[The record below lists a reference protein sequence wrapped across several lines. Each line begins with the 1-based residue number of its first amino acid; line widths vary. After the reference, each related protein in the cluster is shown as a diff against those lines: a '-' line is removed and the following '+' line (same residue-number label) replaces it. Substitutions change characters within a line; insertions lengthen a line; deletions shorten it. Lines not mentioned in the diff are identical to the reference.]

1 MTKEGA
7 DMDGRPLSLLS
18 RSRAGRAVAW
28 FGVAVIAMVWGAI
41 VWDLDR
47 ERSHVLGM
55 AEGDTA
61 NLARAFEEH
70 FLRTVAGLDQTLLYL
85 RAEYERSPEN
95 FNLNASV
102 ANAAILRRVSV
113 QIARIGADGIL
124 ADSNVTNFARVDLSD
139 REHFRVHLRGG
150 DALFVSKPVLG
161 RASGRWSIQLTRRL
175 ETRDGEFDG
184 VLVISLDPEYLSNFY
199 ASFDIGADAAV
210 LVTGRDGVV
219 RAGAAASPVLGR
231 QLPEDLVAAV
241 FSNGQGSWSA
251 AGPLDDLKRIG
262 SYRVVSGLPLAVLV
276 ARSQKDVLAPH
287 LKTVRGYLLV
297 GGGLTVLLGAV
308 VALLFSLV
316 RRQEMIASDLT
327 VKKAELI
334 ESRNRLRRYVADL
347 ERIAEVSAH
356 DLQEP
361 LRRVVSYAQLLSKH
375 AENVLDEE
383 GRGYV
388 AQVVEGAQRVRKLVQ
403 DLEAFVAVDHLPP
416 VAELTPA
423 ETAMAVATRRLAKDI
438 EASGATLVVDALP
451 KVAADRHSL
460 AEIFSQL
467 VDNALR
473 YRARDRKPIV
483 HVTARREGDL
493 VLVGVRDNGIGIEQ
507 RHWARVFEIFHRLRG
522 VDDKPG
528 TGMGL
533 AIVRRMVE
541 RLGGRIW
548 VESVPGEGAT
558 FWFTLPTVVGQAK
571 DTELDQEANAA

>member
-1 MTKEGA
+1 MTKGGA
-7 DMDGRPLSLLS
+7 DMDGRPSSLLS

-47 ERSHVLGM
+47 ERAHVLRM

-85 RAEYERSPEN
+85 KAEYERSPET
-95 FNLNASV
+95 FDLNASV
-102 ANAAILRRVSV
+102 ANATILRRVSV
-113 QIARIGADGIL
+113 QIARIGADGVL
-124 ADSNVTNFARVDLSD
+124 ADSNVANFARVDLSD
-139 REHFRVHLRGG
+139 REHFRVHVRGG
-150 DALFVSKPVLG
+150 DSLFVSKPVLG

-175 ETRDGEFDG
+175 VTRNGEFDG
-184 VLVISLDPEYLSNFY
+184 VLVISLDPEYLRNFY

-210 LVTGRDGVV
+210 LVSGRDGVV
-219 RAGAAASPVLGR
+219 RAGASASPVLGR
-231 QLPEDLVAAV
+231 RLPEDLVAAV
-241 FSNGQGSWSA
+241 FSSGQGSWSA
-251 AGPLDDLKRIG
+251 AGPLDTVKRIG
-262 SYRVVSGLPLAVLV
+262 SYRAVSGLPLAVLV

-287 LKTVRGYLLV
+287 LKTVRSYLLV
-297 GGGLTVLLGAV
+297 GGGLTVLLGGV
-308 VALLFSLV
+308 VVLLFSLV
-316 RRQEMIASDLT
+316 RRQETIASDLT

-361 LRRVVSYAQLLSKH
+361 LRRMVSYAQLLSKH
-375 AENVLDEE
+375 AESVLDEE

-416 VAELTPA
+416 VEELMPA
-423 ETAMAVATRRLAKDI
+423 EAAMAVATRRLAEDI
-438 EASGATLVVDALP
+438 EASGATLVVDVLP

-473 YRARDRKPIV
+473 YRAGDRKPIV

-493 VLVGVRDNGIGIEQ
+493 ALMGVRDNGIGIEQ
-507 RHWARVFEIFHRLRG
+507 RHWARIFEIFHRLRG

-548 VESVPGEGAT
+548 VESVPGEGTT